1 MLRLIFDWGGDS
13 SGINLYAACLHRAA
27 AFWKD
32 ATMAK
37 ALQLLGFVNLK
48 DIANA
53 CIYLLSDAS
62 RWVTGSNLV
71 VDGGV
76 YYEMMFF
83 GNKSYINLFLFF
95 WWPVLIGRPLID
107 VEDGLVDGFEDLW
120 GEEVWRRRGSF
131 HFVIEC
137 DG

>member
-1 MLRLIFDWGGDS
+1 
-13 SGINLYAACLHRAA
+13 
-27 AFWKD
+27 
-32 ATMAK
+32 MAK

-53 CIYLLSDAS
+53 CNYLLSDAS

-83 GNKSYINLFLFF
+83 GNKSYINQ
-95 WWPVLIGRPLID
+95 
-107 VEDGLVDGFEDLW
+107 
-120 GEEVWRRRGSF
+120 
-131 HFVIEC
+131 
-137 DG
+137 